1 MGFLITLFGRRKEA
15 SSSVAKDRLLEVLIH
30 DRIKLP
36 PATLEQIRLE
46 ILGVLSKYL
55 EVDREH
61 MEVSITRADGSAH
74 LTANIPIRREAFNM
88 HEPDE
93 DEPDTAKTVTTS
105 TEPGATHPP
114 SVATAQSFGPQPRKK

>member
-1 MGFLITLFGRRKEA
+1 MGFLITLFGRREKS

-46 ILGVLSKYL
+46 ILAVLSKYI
-55 EVDREH
+55 EVDRDH

-74 LTANIPIRREAFNM
+74 LTANIPIRRETVNM
-88 HEPDE
+88 HEPDDAE
-93 DEPDTAKTVTTS
+93 TEGAGSIKATS
-105 TEPGATHPP
+105 AAAHSGAG
-114 SVATAQSFGPQPRKK
+114 ATAQSFGPQPRKK